1 MYYDKRI
8 RYIDYLE
15 NGEKKRNCGYV
26 KATVTGGRLLLEVRI
41 RDLYETDDV
50 ASEVALEGGGTE
62 SRIGTVQIKQG
73 CGSFRWEYLDPEQ
86 EGDGIALGAGM
97 RYGQLERI
105 QVQLSPRRSLRCIWR
120 AAETAGENGTSA
132 QAAYAP
138 KENGQSAQSDD
149 VPALSIDGDSARCEP
164 YLESAQGGI
173 PGEAVYFEPQPEQA
187 AGERVRPEPQS
198 VPRPKDPARETV
210 HSVSQPEIWPESV
223 SGETLGSGLRLISQA
238 QDAVGISAFPELQ
251 PGSPTDNHQG
261 DAMDPAIDAAEIG
274 KIPPQKPQ
282 PENTDPADMG
292 ESADPADMRESADSA
307 DMGERAEPQRTRQ
320 TPRMASMSEDK
331 WRQLQK
337 IHPHIRPFQDERE
350 YLSLRPEDFVILSSG
365 SYRLVQNS
373 FLLHGYFNYEHL
385 ILTRVQQKSGDQYYI
400 GVPGNFFEKEKQVAI
415 MYGFESF
422 ECRREPA
429 SEGEFGYYMIRV
441 DL

>member
-86 EGDGIALGAGM
+86 EGDGIALGEGIS
-97 RYGQLERI
+97 YGQLERI

-120 AAETAGENGTSA
+120 VVETAGENGTSA

-138 KENGQSAQSDD
+138 KENGQSAQGSM
-149 VPALSIDGDSARCEP
+149 
-164 YLESAQGGI
+164 
-173 PGEAVYFEPQPEQA
+173 PGEAVYLEPQP
-187 AGERVRPEPQS
+187 
-198 VPRPKDPARETV
+198 KDFDRETV
-210 HSVSQPEIWPESV
+210 HSASQLEISPESV
-223 SGETLGSGLRLISQA
+223 SGETAGSGLQPISQA
-238 QDAVGISAFPELQ
+238 EDAGGKSVLPKLQ
-251 PGSPTDNHQG
+251 PGSQPENHKG
-261 DAMDPAIDAAEIG
+261 DVMDPVIDAAEIETVA
-274 KIPPQKPQ
+274 PQEPQ
-282 PENTDPADMG
+282 PENLPEG
-292 ESADPADMRESADSA
+292 IEPA
-307 DMGERAEPQRTRQ
+307 DMGERAEPQPQRTRQ
-320 TPRMASMSEDK
+320 TPHMASMSEDK

-350 YLSLRPEDFVILSSG
+350 YLSLRPEDFVILHSG

-385 ILTRVQQKSGDQYYI
+385 ILTCVQQKSGDQYYI

>member
-50 ASEVALEGGGTE
+50 TSEVALEGGGTE

-73 CGSFRWEYLDPEQ
+73 CGSFRWEYLDPER

-138 KENGQSAQSDD
+138 KENGQSAQQED
-149 VPALSIDGDSARCEP
+149 VPAQRIAGK
-164 YLESAQGGI
+164 SAQGDI
-173 PGEAVYFEPQPEQA
+173 PGEAVYYEP
-187 AGERVRPEPQS
+187 RPEDS
-198 VPRPKDPARETV
+198 VRETV
-210 HSVSQPEIWPESV
+210 HSASQSEISPESV
-223 SGETLGSGLRLISQA
+223 SRETAGSGLRPISQA
-238 QDAVGISAFPELQ
+238 EDAVGKSVLPELQ
-251 PGSPTDNHQG
+251 PGSQPEDYKEDG
-261 DAMDPAIDAAEIG
+261 MDPVIDAAEIEG
-274 KIPPQKPQ
+274 VTLQEPQ
-282 PENTDPADMG
+282 PENLPESTDPVDMR
-292 ESADPADMRESADSA
+292 ESADPADM
-307 DMGERAEPQRTRQ
+307 GERTEPQRTRQ

-350 YLSLRPEDFVILSSG
+350 YLSLRPEDFVILSAG

>member
-26 KATVTGGRLLLEVRI
+26 KATVTGGRLLLEVMI
-41 RDLYETDDV
+41 RNLYETDDV
-50 ASEVALEGGGTE
+50 VSEVALEGGGTE

-86 EGDGIALGAGM
+86 EGDGIALGKGM

-132 QAAYAP
+132 QVAYVP
-138 KENGQSAQSDD
+138 KENGQSAQGSM
-149 VPALSIDGDSARCEP
+149 
-164 YLESAQGGI
+164 
-173 PGEAVYFEPQPEQA
+173 PGEAVYLEPQD
-187 AGERVRPEPQS
+187 S
-198 VPRPKDPARETV
+198 DRETV
-210 HSVSQPEIWPESV
+210 HSASQPEITPESV
-223 SGETLGSGLRLISQA
+223 SGETAGSGLRPISQA
-238 QDAVGISAFPELQ
+238 EDAAGKSAFPELEPESQ
-251 PGSPTDNHQG
+251 PENHKG
-261 DAMDPAIDAAEIG
+261 DVMDPVIDAAEIETVAR
-274 KIPPQKPQ
+274 QEPQ
-282 PENTDPADMG
+282 PENLPESIEPADMGGSTEPADMG
-292 ESADPADMRESADSA
+292 ESIEPADMGESTEPA
-307 DMGERAEPQRTRQ
+307 DMGERAEPQPQRTRQ
-320 TPRMASMSEDK
+320 TPHMASMSEDK
-331 WRQLQK
+331 WKQLQK

-350 YLSLRPEDFVILSSG
+350 YLSLRPEDFVILHSG

-385 ILTRVQQKSGDQYYI
+385 ILTCVQQKSGDQYYI